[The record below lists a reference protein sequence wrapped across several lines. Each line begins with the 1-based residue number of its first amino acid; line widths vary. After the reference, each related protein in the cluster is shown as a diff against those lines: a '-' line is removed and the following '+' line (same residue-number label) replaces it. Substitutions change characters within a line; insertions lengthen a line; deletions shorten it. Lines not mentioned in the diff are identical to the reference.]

1 MKMRILA
8 SASIAATLAV
18 TMVDATPADAAERK
32 LMVRKVQKPSVV
44 KTAPKQSHALRHM
57 KRVQKIEKKPVFTR
71 RSTPSSRSHQKG
83 HAQAALRS
91 RRAISPVLLSGG
103 GSHLKLGKAGKLP
116 VFKPVMA
123 TAALKGRVGV
133 PMQNFKP
140 KLTLMKAPK
149 AQFAHKL
156 SPFVQR
162 HWKKAFFWVAVAGI
176 GYMTIP
182 ELYYDRFVTYVE
194 ADDYDGCIRLLSYA
208 AVEEEDE
215 IVRVRKPMPQNASY
229 RFAAKTAPE
238 PANFCRRRLGLQVR
252 SVRRAQLGPAL
263 RVGADPQGRQRHG
276 ARGLLRPVRR
286 PCQRR
291 AVGLHLGL
299 QRAER
304 GGGHGHGCHDKP
316 DRSRSGHAVTPER
329 FVQPSTASAPRP
341 MPPTM
346 MRHQANG
353 AKPCRLTNPRR

>member
-1 MKMRILA
+1 MRMRILA
-8 SASIAATLAV
+8 SASIAAALAV
-18 TMVDATPADAAERK
+18 TMVDATPAGAAERK
-32 LMVRKVQKPSVV
+32 LMVRKVQKPLVV

-57 KRVQKIEKKPVFTR
+57 KRVQKIEKKPVFTKKDAPKLKVITKKD
-71 RSTPSSRSHQKG
+71 TPKLVTTKPLLKNG
-83 HAQAALRS
+83 V
-91 RRAISPVLLSGG
+91 SPVLLSGG

-149 AQFAHKL
+149 PQFAHKL

-162 HWKKAFFWVAVAGI
+162 HWKKAFLWVAVAGI

-182 ELYYDRFVTYVE
+182 ELYYDRFVSYVE

-229 RFAAKTAPE
+229 RFTAKTAPE
-238 PANFCRRRLGLQVR
+238 PANLSAAADSACKFDPFVERNWGRPYVWVQIPKVGNVTVPEDYYDQFVGHVSAEPSDFTSACNVLSEAAAMDTVAMTSPTALGQDT
-252 SVRRAQLGPAL
+252 Q
-263 RVGADPQGRQRHG
+263 
-276 ARGLLRPVRR
+276 
-286 PCQRR
+286 
-291 AVGLHLGL
+291 
-299 QRAER
+299 
-304 GGGHGHGCHDKP
+304 
-316 DRSRSGHAVTPER
+316 
-329 FVQPSTASAPRP
+329 
-341 MPPTM
+341 
-346 MRHQANG
+346 
-353 AKPCRLTNPRR
+353 